1 MPEELIQ
8 ANVGI
13 TLSPVGTFLPQ
24 RFKSHFVFDIREV
37 IGDFGGSTKQRM
49 FMFAPDFD
57 NVSHFLLSEE
67 FLVHQVL

>member
-13 TLSPVGTFLPQ
+13 TLSPAGAFLPQ
-24 RFKSHFVFDIREV
+24 RFKSHFVFDVREV

-49 FMFAPDFD
+49 FMLAPYFD
-57 NVSHFLLSEE
+57 NVPHFLLSEE

>member
-1 MPEELIQ
+1 M
-8 ANVGI
+8 GS
-13 TLSPVGTFLPQ
+13 TLSPAGTFLPQ

-37 IGDFGGSTKQRM
+37 IGDFGGSTKQGM

-57 NVSHFLLSEE
+57 NVSDFLLSEE